1 MKKGQEIYLVSFA
14 LVLLAVILLY
24 DLYSIPE
31 LSPAVVKKTAGISNY
46 SDTTSQY
53 IEDTQHEV
61 LTQPIKSEQTVSSST
76 SKIININTA
85 NVQELTTLNGIGE
98 VKANAIINYRT
109 ENGYYNSVDELINV
123 KGIGEK
129 TIDKIRTNI
138 TV

>member
-24 DLYSIPE
+24 DLYSTPE
-31 LSPAVVKKTAGISNY
+31 LSPAVVKKTAGISNC
-46 SDTTSQY
+46 SDTTNQY
-53 IEDTQHEV
+53 SEDIQPENFTK
-61 LTQPIKSEQTVSSST
+61 PIKSEQIVSNSSKT
-76 SKIININTA
+76 ININTA
-85 NVQELTTLNGIGE
+85 NVSELTTLSGIGE

-109 ENGYYNSVDELINV
+109 ENGYYNSVDELVNV